1 MNGYTNIR
9 EIGKRIRMSRKAKGF
24 TQEQLAEKIDM
35 STNNLSFLECGNTG
49 LSVPTL
55 MELCRHLDV
64 SSDYIL
70 FGTQQSSQFSPITTV
85 LSELNEEQQ
94 LVAEQLLTVYANS
107 CKKQDGVS

>member
-1 MNGYTNIR
+1 MNSYTNIK
-9 EIGKRIRMSRKAKGF
+9 EIGKRIRMARKAKGY
-24 TQEQLAEKIDM
+24 TQEQLSEKIDM

-55 MELCRHLDV
+55 MALCTHLDV

-70 FGTQQSSQFSPITTV
+70 FGTKEKTDSSPLAAL
-85 LSELNEEQQ
+85 LSELDESQQ

-107 CKKQDGVS
+107 CKK